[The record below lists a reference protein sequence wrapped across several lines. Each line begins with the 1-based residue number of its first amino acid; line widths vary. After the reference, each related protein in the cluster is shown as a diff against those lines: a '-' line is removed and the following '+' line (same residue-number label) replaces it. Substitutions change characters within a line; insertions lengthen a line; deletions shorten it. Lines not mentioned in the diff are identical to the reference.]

1 MPPSLRDLPQL
12 SELLEHPTVQ
22 RALERVNQST
32 IAQQATGF
40 LNELRAGAAR
50 AVEGVP
56 TNVGD
61 LAEAFV
67 RRVLRERGHAEPLVN
82 ATGVV
87 LGGPWDG
94 VPLGET
100 AVHRVMV
107 LASDY
112 ALADDA
118 FCRSVEQAAAAAA
131 GCEDA
136 AVFSSRA
143 ALEAC
148 CQAAGW
154 EGYERAWVAGLIDPE
169 THGLASVP
177 TVAARLKGGAN
188 AVAVSGD
195 GLLGGPAC
203 AVLFGRSSQ
212 LRGIREHEAYP
223 AAAPSRLALAAL
235 EATLELYEDR
245 DTLIHKSPVWSLL
258 TTPREN
264 LKQRAERLAPLLAA
278 TVGVASAEAV
288 EDISPWCKADGLHLE
303 ASTWGVRV
311 EPESA
316 AVEAT
321 ASRLERNARVAVRH
335 RADALYLDLRAV
347 FPRWDQR
354 LVAAVEA
361 GLG

>member
-87 LGGPWDG
+87 LGGVWDG
-94 VPLGET
+94 VPLSEA

-112 ALADDA
+112 AMVDGAYV
-118 FCRSVEQAAAAAA
+118 RSVEQAAAAAA

-136 AVFSSRA
+136 LVFSSRA

-148 CQAAGW
+148 CLAAGW
-154 EGYERAWVAGLIDPE
+154 DNFERAWIAGLVDPE

-177 TVAARLKGGAN
+177 TVAARLKDRAD

-203 AVLFGRSSQ
+203 AVVFGRSSTLQ
-212 LRGIREHEAYP
+212 GVREHEAYA
-223 AAAPSRLALAAL
+223 AAAPNRVALAAL
-235 EATLELYEDR
+235 EATLGLYQDR
-245 DTLIHKSPVWSLL
+245 ETLIHKLPVWSLL
-258 TTPREN
+258 TTPRDN
-264 LKQRAERLAPLLAA
+264 LRQRAERLAPLLAA
-278 TVGVASAEAV
+278 IPGVAAAEPM

-303 ASTWGVRV
+303 ASTWCVRV
-311 EPESA
+311 ESGTASVESA
-316 AVEAT
+316 AA
-321 ASRLERNARVAVRH
+321 RLERDERVAARQ
-335 RADALYLDLRAV
+335 RSDALHLDLRAV

-354 LVAAVEA
+354 LVAATES
-361 GLG
+361 GFG